1 MANTRKGNRPGAGFW
16 VWGGK
21 SVKIVMVFALGVRAI
36 GIQLSGWRSGLWAL
50 YKPGLRRLVDLK
62 NQGIELIRRAEV
74 QKLT

>member
-36 GIQLSGWRSGLWAL
+36 GIQLSG
-50 YKPGLRRLVDLK
+50 
-62 NQGIELIRRAEV
+62 
-74 QKLT
+74 